1 MEAKGYKFNTEE
13 EMLLAEISIKS
24 SIDNVIVNRYNTPE
38 NGWVMEYE
46 AGYESVLGEPVVLY
60 YITGSL

>member
-1 MEAKGYKFNTEE
+1 MEKKGYKFNTEE
-13 EMLLAEISIKS
+13 EVLLAEISIKS

-46 AGYESVLGEPVVLY
+46 TGYESVLGEPVVLY
-60 YITGSL
+60 YITGSF